1 MTAEPLPE
9 GEHEIFRAVFDGA
22 GTGMAVLEPT
32 GCIVRVNASLAAL
45 LGREADGLGGVP
57 FGDLV
62 DPAARKRVVAAL
74 QRATTEPHAVSV
86 DHGLAGDTKAV
97 IHCTVTAVRDSGGR
111 TPYLILE
118 AHDITP
124 EAAPSRAPFDSEA
137 RFRAFVDSVADYAI
151 FMLDTDGNVATW
163 NVGAEKLKGY
173 TAGEITGQ
181 HFRVFYSADAQ
192 ARRHPEHV
200 LELATRDGRYEE
212 DGWRVRKD
220 GTRFWASVVITALH
234 NDAGDLVGFGKVTRD
249 NTERHDIG
257 EERER
262 VSRTLAKA
270 NERLQKAADEK
281 AEFVAITAH
290 ELRGPVQL
298 MRGSAETLLDE
309 WDRLDDPMRKRLLEL
324 MATGGNRLHRLLEDL
339 LVVTRA
345 EAGRLDLHVAPLR
358 LRPLLEEA
366 AREVDSRGSIEIR
379 CTDGLAVDGD
389 RGRLMQIVTNLMT
402 NAMRYGSPPVEVKAA
417 SAGAM
422 VEIAFS
428 DNGPGVPDADI
439 PKLFTKFANVRR
451 SAQGTGLGL
460 YIVRQ
465 LAQAHGG
472 TVEYR
477 RARGGGA
484 CFTVRV
490 PAATRRQTAA
500 ATGHC

>member
-1 MTAEPLPE
+1 MTVQAGQGGEP
-9 GEHEIFRAVFDGA
+9 
-22 GTGMAVLEPT
+22 
-32 GCIVRVNASLAAL
+32 
-45 LGREADGLGGVP
+45 GL
-57 FGDLV
+57 
-62 DPAARKRVVAAL
+62 
-74 QRATTEPHAVSV
+74 
-86 DHGLAGDTKAV
+86 
-97 IHCTVTAVRDSGGR
+97 
-111 TPYLILE
+111 
-118 AHDITP
+118 
-124 EAAPSRAPFDSEA
+124 DSEQ
-137 RFRAFVDSVADYAI
+137 RFRTFVDSVADYAM

-163 NVGAEKLKGY
+163 NLGAEKLKGY
-173 TAGEITGQ
+173 TAAEIRGQ

-192 ARRHPEHV
+192 ARKHPERV
-200 LELATRDGRYEE
+200 LALAQRNGRYEE
-212 DGWRVRKD
+212 EGWRVRKD

-262 VSRTLAKA
+262 AARTLADA
-270 NERLQKAADEK
+270 NERLRKAADEK

-298 MRGSAETLLDE
+298 MRGSAETLLEE
-309 WDRLDDPMRKRLLEL
+309 WDRLDDPTRKRLLEL

-345 EAGRLDLHVAPLR
+345 EAGRLDLYVTPVL
-358 LRPLLEEA
+358 LRPVLEEA
-366 AREVDSRGSIEIR
+366 AHEVDGRGSIDIR
-379 CTDGLAVDGD
+379 CTGKLMVEAD
-389 RGRLMQIVTNLMT
+389 RGRLMQIVTNLMA
-402 NAMRYGSPPVEVKAA
+402 NAMRYGSPPVEVKAS
-417 SAGAM
+417 SAGEM
-422 VEIAFS
+422 VTIAVS

-477 RARGGGA
+477 RVPAGGA

-490 PAATRRQTAA
+490 PSATHRETAA
-500 ATGHC
+500 VTGHC